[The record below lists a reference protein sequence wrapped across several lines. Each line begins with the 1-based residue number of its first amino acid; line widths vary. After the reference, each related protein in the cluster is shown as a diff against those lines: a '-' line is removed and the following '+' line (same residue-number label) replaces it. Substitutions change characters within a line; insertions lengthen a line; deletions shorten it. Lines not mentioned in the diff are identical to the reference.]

1 MENADGPL
9 PVAPAGDFVQNARK
23 MPPFPTPHGAGAAK
37 ATQNVLDL
45 AEFGVKSCK
54 MFVKLYNV
62 TRPKMEYL
70 YNLEI
75 SLANFPLVRYN

>member
-1 MENADGPL
+1 MRAQRLQPS
-9 PVAPAGDFVQNARK
+9 V
-23 MPPFPTPHGAGAAK
+23 PHGVGAAK
-37 ATQNVLDL
+37 TAQNTPDSV
-45 AEFGVKSCK
+45 EFSMKSCK
-54 MFVKLYNV
+54 MSVKLYNV